1 MALNFPSNPNLNDQY
16 TDGVTTWLWDGTTWN
31 VISSASGGGG
41 GVGDSFVT
49 VASDDGSAIAD
60 GEDTLSILGGTNI
73 STAIA
78 TDTQNLTINM
88 DAFNI
93 EFLSNVSNA
102 SATSGQV
109 LKWDGAQWAPGAD
122 ISSGGGGSDTTSVI
136 APVAFG
142 RVADTAD
149 ASGTNISWSNWNAGT
164 GELDFAFS
172 TAQPDTDY
180 IVVTDAE
187 TFDDYHVG
195 ISSKTVNGFTASF
208 YDGSGVRAPSGASPF
223 TIMVYGSTP
232 TVDVS
237 VGANA
242 DTLDGF
248 EGTYY
253 LDYNNF
259 TNTPSVVTLT
269 DLSVGNELAASGDG
283 AISYDNTTGVFRY
296 TPPDLS
302 TYLTAEAND
311 LTAAV
316 TWANVPDDNITQSS
330 VTQHQSAL
338 SITESQISDFGT
350 YLTSV
355 SATDLNSISI
365 DALSDVDTTTAAPTN
380 GQVLAWDDTSSTW
393 KPAAAA
399 SGGGGGEVNQNAFS
413 SIVVSGQTTVAAD
426 TTTDSVSFIT
436 GTGIQITTDAVND
449 TITFTNTQTPG
460 ATALTGLT
468 DANTAG
474 LTVDQIYESAA
485 ATFRVDN
492 SGTSAYTIDS
502 HYSGNNPTIYLL
514 SGMTWA
520 FDLNAISG
528 HPFELQDSTGT
539 ALSSTNIVHVDIDGT
554 VSTGSNAQGK
564 DRGTLYWRVPE
575 SLGSPPNYRYQC
587 TIHTAMVGAI
597 TLKRLSTL

>member
-16 TDGVTTWLWDGTTWN
+16 TDGVTIWLWDGTTWN

-49 VASDDGSAIAD
+49 VTSDDGSATAD

-78 TDTQNLTINM
+78 TDTKNVTINL
-88 DAFNI
+88 DSF
-93 EFLSNVSNA
+93 ELGFLSNVSN
-102 SATSGQV
+102 SAPTSGQV
-109 LKWDGAQWAPGAD
+109 LKWDGSQWAPGAD
-122 ISSGGGGSDTTSVI
+122 IAEGG
-136 APVAFG
+136 
-142 RVADTAD
+142 
-149 ASGTNISWSNWNAGT
+149 AG
-164 GELDFAFS
+164 LD
-172 TAQPDTDY
+172 
-180 IVVTDAE
+180 
-187 TFDDYHVG
+187 
-195 ISSKTVNGFTASF
+195 
-208 YDGSGVRAPSGASPF
+208 
-223 TIMVYGSTP
+223 
-232 TVDVS
+232 
-237 VGANA
+237 A

-259 TNTPSVVTLT
+259 TNTPAVVTLT
-269 DLSVGNELAASGDG
+269 DLSVGNELTASGNG

-302 TYLTAEAND
+302 TYLTAETND

-399 SGGGGGEVNQNAFS
+399 SGGGGGEANQNAFS
-413 SIVVSGQTTVAAD
+413 SIIVSGQTTVAAD

-520 FDLNAISG
+520 FDLNAITG
-528 HPFELQDSTGT
+528 HPFEIQDSTGT

-587 TIHTAMVGAI
+587 TVHTAMVGAI